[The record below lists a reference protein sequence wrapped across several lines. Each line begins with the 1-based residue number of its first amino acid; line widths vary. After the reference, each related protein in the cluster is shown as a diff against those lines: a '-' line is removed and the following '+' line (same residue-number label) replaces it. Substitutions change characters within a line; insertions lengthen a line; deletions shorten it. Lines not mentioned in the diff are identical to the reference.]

1 MGVKLGLVSWSLNSA
16 DMQTWP
22 PINSE
27 YRNGDWR
34 LFKTFL
40 KSPPKR
46 NSIYMTL
53 FERKS
58 RNSKQVYNF
67 TKKNYEQYSCKHIVG
82 LNKYI
87 FFIKLYPKVIVTVQ
101 LNGCLKIGIKGL
113 IIDATFWFVLPV
125 IPILKKYTRSFR
137 EQFFSV
143 RVLIKEQKKHP

>member
-1 MGVKLGLVSWSLNSA
+1 MNTEMEIGDFLKLSLNPP
-16 DMQTWP
+16 QKGIVFTWHYLRESQETANKYT
-22 PINSE
+22 IS
-27 YRNGDWR
+27 
-34 LFKTFL
+34 
-40 KSPPKR
+40 
-46 NSIYMTL
+46 
-53 FERKS
+53 
-58 RNSKQVYNF
+58 Q
-67 TKKNYEQYSCKHIVG
+67 KKNYEQYSCKHIVG